1 MSKPQGTDHAL
12 GAVRLANVIERT
24 RTVSE
29 AYAKMALLLAD
40 NALEPRL
47 QGRLAT
53 LESVRELYVGL
64 QSILSMRRI
73 EARSRKASA
82 F

>member
-29 AYAKMALLLAD
+29 AYAKLALLLD
-40 NALEPRL
+40 DTALEPRL
-47 QGRLAT
+47 ERGASGDIRQTGRA
-53 LESVRELYVGL
+53 E
-64 QSILSMRRI
+64 
-73 EARSRKASA
+73 
-82 F
+82 